1 MTPQLPTMT
10 PQEFAGRWHDAGF
23 GERQGAQSF
32 FNDLCGLVGHATP
45 AAYSDPEAFTF
56 EKWVP
61 GGFADAYFEE
71 HFGWEFKGQDAQLDS
86 AFDQLLR
93 YQVHLKTP
101 PLLIVSSFE
110 TIRIQT
116 NFPGMETARY
126 DVGIAE
132 LEQPDRLGLVRD
144 AFFAPQRYRE
154 RLRSVDAVTR
164 ETASLFQS
172 IVVDM
177 EARNED
183 TERLAHYL
191 NQLVFCLY
199 SEDAGLLPE
208 GLFTRIVAQ
217 HYRDPATFDR
227 AIRSLFAQM
236 STGGFSGA
244 DEIAHFNGDLF
255 NVVDTVELSTVALQR
270 LGEACDRNWRDI
282 EPSIF
287 GTLFERA
294 LDASKRAQT
303 GAHYTGAD
311 DIELVVEPVVMTPLR
326 REWQETRAAIDNL
339 LDSEQESNAA
349 IETTQ
354 RTGFEPL
361 TALATA
367 LRTTAREQLDAFR
380 QRLASVKV
388 LDPAC
393 GSGNFLYI
401 ALRSLLDLEQEVI
414 DFAAVNGWHGLTPS
428 VQPDQM
434 LGLEI
439 NHYAAELA
447 RTALWIGY
455 IQWHH
460 ANGFRYT
467 QQPLLIPLD
476 TIRQTDA
483 ILDLT
488 DPDNPAEPEWPAA
501 EFIVGNPPFLGHLPF
516 RESLGDDYVGTVYA
530 LYGKRI
536 PNSSDLC
543 CYWFEKARAQ
553 IEASATKRAGL
564 LATQAIRFQSNRPVL
579 TRIKETGDIFRAI
592 SDQDWVLEGATVHT
606 SIICFDDGSDD
617 ARTLDGLA
625 VNNINTDLTA
635 GLDLT
640 QAKRIVANRDLAF
653 QGIGKVG
660 DFDIPESVALDMMQR
675 HNPHGRP
682 NTEVIKR
689 WINGTDIAQRP
700 RNMWVIDFGVDMPV
714 DAAALYETPFEYVK
728 EKVMPTRIKN
738 KMRWRAENW
747 WLHGYPATTMR
758 QALAPLSKYI
768 GTPKVA
774 KHRFFVWL
782 GAEMLPSNLV
792 VAVASDDDYLFGVLS
807 SSIHELWARQVG
819 SQLREADSGGTYTPT
834 TCFETFPFPR
844 PSEEQREAI
853 GAAAAEL
860 NALRE
865 GWLNPPGISA
875 AELRK
880 RTLTNLYN
888 QRSTWLENIHA
899 CLDAA
904 VADAYG
910 WAADLPDTEI
920 LERLLALNLERAEAE
935 ATTQ

>member
-144 AFFAPQRYRE
+144 AFFAPQRYQE

-236 STGGFSGA
+236 ATGGFSGA

-326 REWQETRAAIDNL
+326 REWQETRAAIDKL
-339 LDSEQESNAA
+339 LDSGQESNAVLA
-349 IETTQ
+349 TTQ

-361 TALATA
+361 TAPATV
-367 LRTTAREQLDAFR
+367 LRTAARERLDAFR
-380 QRLASVKV
+380 QRLVSVKV

-401 ALRSLLDLEQEVI
+401 ALRSLLDLEREVI
-414 DFAAVNGWHGLTPS
+414 DFAAVHGWHGLTPS

-488 DPDNPAEPEWPAA
+488 DPNNPAEPEWPAA
-501 EFIVGNPPFLGHLPF
+501 EFIVGNPPFLGHVPF
-516 RESLGDDYVGTVYA
+516 RESLGDDYVEAVYG
-530 LYGKRI
+530 LYGNRI

-543 CYWFEKARAQ
+543 CYWLEKARGQ
-553 IEASATKRAGL
+553 IENGATQRAGL

-579 TRIKETGDIFRAI
+579 VRIKDTGDIFLAI
-592 SDQDWVLEGATVHT
+592 SDKDWVLEGAAVHI
-606 SIICFDDGSDD
+606 SIICFDDGTDTDRS
-617 ARTLDGLA
+617 LDGSP
-625 VNNINTDLTA
+625 VSNINGDLTA
-635 GLDLT
+635 GADLT
-640 QAKRIVANRDLAF
+640 QARRLTQNAGIAF

-660 DFDIPESVALDMMQR
+660 DFDIPASIADEMTAKP
-675 HNPHGRP
+675 NPHGRP
-682 NTEVIKR
+682 NSEVIKR
-689 WINGTDIAQRP
+689 WINGIDITRGS
-700 RNMWVIDFGVDMPV
+700 RDVWIIDFGVGMPMT
-714 DAAALYETPFEYVK
+714 DAALYEAPFEYVK
-728 EKVMPTRIKN
+728 EKVMPNRVTN

-758 QALAPLSKYI
+758 QTLAPLSRYI

-782 GAEMLPSNLV
+782 TADMLASNLV
-792 VAVASDDDYLFGVLS
+792 IAIASDDDYVFGVLQS
-807 SSIHELWARQVG
+807 CIHTTWALAIG
-819 SQLREADSGGTYTPT
+819 SQLEDRPTYTPT

-844 PSEEQREAI
+844 PTEEQREAI

-860 NALRE
+860 NDLRK

-875 AELRK
+875 ADLRK

-888 QRSTWLENIHA
+888 QRPTWLDNAHA
-899 CLDAA
+899 RLDTT

-920 LERLLALNLERAEAE
+920 LERLLALNLERAKAE

>member
-488 DPDNPAEPEWPAA
+488 DPEHPAEPEWPAA
-501 EFIVGNPPFLGHLPF
+501 EFIVGNPPFLGHVPF
-516 RESLGDDYVGTVYA
+516 RESLGDDYVEAVYG
-530 LYGKRI
+530 LYGNRI

-543 CYWFEKARAQ
+543 CYWLEKARGQ
-553 IEASATKRAGL
+553 IENGATQRAGL

-579 TRIKETGDIFRAI
+579 VRIKDTGDIFLAI
-592 SDQDWVLEGATVHT
+592 SDKDWVLEGAAVHI
-606 SIICFDDGSDD
+606 SIICFDDGTDPDRS
-617 ARTLDGLA
+617 LDGSP
-625 VNNINTDLTA
+625 VSSINGDLTA
-635 GLDLT
+635 GADLT
-640 QAKRIVANRDLAF
+640 QARRLTQNAGIAF

-660 DFDIPESVALDMMQR
+660 DFDIPASIAVEMTAKP
-675 HNPHGRP
+675 NPHGRP
-682 NTEVIKR
+682 NSEVIKR
-689 WINGTDIAQRP
+689 WINGIDITRGS
-700 RNMWVIDFGVDMPV
+700 RDVWIIDFGVDMPMA
-714 DAAALYETPFEYVK
+714 DAALYEAPFEYVK
-728 EKVMPTRIKN
+728 EKVMPNRVTN

-758 QALAPLSKYI
+758 QTLAPLSRYI

-782 GAEMLPSNLV
+782 TADMLASNLV
-792 VAVASDDDYLFGVLS
+792 IAIASDDDYVFGVLQS
-807 SSIHELWARQVG
+807 CIHTTWALAIG
-819 SQLREADSGGTYTPT
+819 SQLEDRPTYTPT

-844 PSEEQREAI
+844 PTEEQRAAI

-860 NALRE
+860 NSLRE
-865 GWLNPPGISA
+865 NDH
-875 AELRK
+875 

-888 QRSTWLENIHA
+888 ERPTWLDNAHA
-899 CLDAA
+899 KLDAA

-910 WAADLPDTEI
+910 WPADLTDTEI
-920 LERLLALNLERAEAE
+920 LERLLALNLERAGASAE
-935 ATTQ
+935 Q